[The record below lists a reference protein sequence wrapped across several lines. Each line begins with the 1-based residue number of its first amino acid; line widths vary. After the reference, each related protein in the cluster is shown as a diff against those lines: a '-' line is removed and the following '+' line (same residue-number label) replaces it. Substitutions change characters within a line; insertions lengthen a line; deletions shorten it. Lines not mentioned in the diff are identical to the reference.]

1 MYENQVQN
9 KPTAAY
15 ILSLLGGIFGLLGS
29 LVIIAVGVFAYSA
42 LNSYDGYY
50 YGNSLGL
57 GLFGW
62 GWATLIGLGAWVFIA
77 SALIIIFASKLKA
90 NPLEHSKWGALIL
103 VFSIIGLGGGLLAL
117 IGGIL
122 ALVYKPILV
131 GAQPQYGPPQQQY
144 GPPPQAYTQPTQPIT
159 QICPQCGR
167 IVQDNVRFCPNCG
180 KQLN

>member
-29 LVIIAVGVFAYSA
+29 LAIIVVGAIAYSA
-42 LNSYDGYY
+42 LNSIDYY
-50 YGNSLGL
+50 NGGFANFGM
-57 GLFGW
+57 FGW
-62 GWATLIGLGAWVFIA
+62 GWGTLIGLGAWVFIA
-77 SALIIIFASKLKA
+77 SILIIIFASKLKA
-90 NPLEHSKWGALIL
+90 NPLEHTKWGALIR

-131 GAQPQYGPPQQQY
+131 GAQQPYGQPQQYGPPQT
-144 GPPPQAYTQPTQPIT
+144 GYT
-159 QICPQCGR
+159 
-167 IVQDNVRFCPNCG
+167 
-180 KQLN
+180 